1 MAILHNPKT
10 PQLEKLAVGTNL
22 RFIEDIKREEE
33 ERRKKEEHKEQ
44 AEGGA
49 GMEETMYYTAADV
62 RKMLGVSR
70 GKAYQLIKELNEELA
85 QRGYIVL
92 AGKVPK
98 KLFAEKVYGM
108 AGGN

>member
-1 MAILHNPKT
+1 MPILYNSKS
-10 PQLEKLAVGTNL
+10 PQLVEQAEGTNF
-22 RFIEDIKREEE
+22 RFIEDVRCEEE
-33 ERRKKEEHKEQ
+33 ERRKKNHKEQ

-49 GMEETMYYTAADV
+49 TMEETMYYTAADV

-108 AGGN
+108 AGSN

>member
-1 MAILHNPKT
+1 MPILYNSKS
-10 PQLEKLAVGTNL
+10 PQLVEQVEGTNL
-22 RFIEDIKREEE
+22 RFIEDVRCEEE
-33 ERRKKEEHKEQ
+33 ERRKKNHKEQ

-49 GMEETMYYTAADV
+49 TMEETMYYTAADV

-108 AGGN
+108 AGSN

>member
-1 MAILHNPKT
+1 MSG
-10 PQLEKLAVGTNL
+10 V
-22 RFIEDIKREEE
+22 KRKNEN
-33 ERRKKEEHKEQ
+33 HKEQ
-44 AEGGA
+44 AEGDVT
-49 GMEETMYYTAADV
+49 MEETMYYTAADV

-70 GKAYQLIKELNEELA
+70 GKAYQLIKVLNEELA

-108 AGGN
+108 AGSN